1 MDLEKTT
8 KDVMQKAITN
18 YAKEY
23 SVEEKDAQLMI
34 KAGDEN
40 CTPKYQVLVHNKVKK
55 DVTFNEILNVK
66 IDFLGREMIVSP
78 FISSSLRKLRRE
90 HNCSYEDINV
100 LIYTKENTNHPN
112 MYFFEGTKPIKP
124 LSFEYIFG
132 EIK

>member
-1 MDLEKTT
+1 MDLEKQT
-8 KDVMQKAITN
+8 KDVLLKAIKN

-23 SVEEKDAQLMI
+23 SVEEKEAQLMI
-34 KAGDEN
+34 KAEDIN

-66 IDFLGREMIVSP
+66 IDFLGREMMVSP

-90 HNCSYEDINV
+90 HNCSSEDINV
-100 LIYTKENTNHPN
+100 LIYKLEQNNYPN

-132 EIK
+132 DLK